1 MQDLKKD
8 EKKGIKG
15 ILINIEEAKK
25 SKDEEAKDT
34 ILEFELDRMEKVLGT
49 NLLKFKVVKNT
60 KFYDMVTDKNKEKR
74 NATLVARSLV
84 EPEILTKENR
94 EAFGVHSNYEIILAL
109 FTEIEISAIVN
120 NIISRTEKLNL
131 RDDIKNS

>member
-1 MQDLKKD
+1 MQDLKKED
-8 EKKGIKG
+8 KKGIKG

-25 SKDEEAKDT
+25 SKDEEVKDT

-60 KFYDMVTDKNKEKR
+60 KFYDMVTDKNKETR
-74 NATLVARSLV
+74 NAKLVARSLV